1 MLRSMGGASVE
12 IHRGPRAAE
21 AALLGELGRI
31 AAELREAARP
41 GTAPQGLAALLER
54 PVRVVVPSQSLREH
68 VAAALARALPG
79 GGALGVVVQTLRG
92 VAFEIL
98 RSAGEP
104 VRGGHVL
111 FPIVV
116 RQLAREEPALS
127 ADLDDLEDGYGAAA
141 ASVSDLLD
149 AGYEPEL
156 ADALDDCLAALPAGP
171 RAERARALVRV
182 ATRAAERLAEYGLEH
197 RAGLFRRAREALEAR
212 PERLPTRALFV
223 HGYADAT
230 GVQLELLRAIAALS
244 EARVL
249 VDQPSDPSD
258 PSRADPGVLFTR
270 RLVEGLAPGSVR
282 VAAEAEPAP
291 PARIELFRA
300 SGAQSEVREVAERI
314 RKLLDAREI
323 APERI
328 GVVARDLGSY
338 RLPLQVHFD
347 RLAIP
352 FSGGEGSL
360 GPPGR
365 RIRALL
371 DLLRDGEESAADRWL
386 DATDH
391 FGEERLRDL
400 RLGLHGI
407 GLGRVRD
414 VASADVEAVV
424 DERGSYRLPVR
435 RGLAPASEPG
445 ADVDAPEEE
454 GEEAEPRS
462 PGIGPAR
469 AVTRRLSL
477 DTLARARREAARLV
491 DSLAE
496 LRRSERLGDLLAG
509 VRALAGGP
517 LGWERDGIG
526 HAELSAALAQLE
538 DELGADLP
546 LSFAEGRLLLERAL
560 RDAGRGLLGGAG
572 GGVQVLSVVEARARS
587 FGALFVLGMNRD
599 LFPRS
604 ISEDPLLRDAE
615 RQALESV
622 LPDIPIKRRG
632 FSEER
637 YLFAQLCAAADS
649 VTLSFQA
656 VSDDGKERPASPLLE
671 PLLRGRSDRE
681 LPLAPGLYD
690 ARDAAALRPAHEHAV
705 QAALGGDRARLEDVL
720 AVAFAARPP
729 GQDARR
735 RARGRVAALAE
746 LDSIGRGERDLGPY
760 FGFVGA
766 LGDAGDP
773 RRTPLYVTRL
783 EGLARCGWQV
793 FLERVLRIE
802 PVPDALESLP
812 GVDPRL
818 LGQVLHG
825 ALEAIVEGA
834 GAPTR
839 TNLAEALG
847 EGAREVAWP
856 PEEVL
861 AVLVQAA
868 SERAA
873 REHGIALAGFSRVL
887 ARRVLPYLE
896 RVRQLEWPGGVRR
909 AVLGA
914 ELEGEVR
921 VRGADGA
928 ERTLLFR
935 ADRADGGPGALELTD
950 YKAGAPFSEAADA
963 GKRGEVLRARI
974 AAGALL
980 QAAAYA
986 RAGASAASGRYLF
999 ARPDLAPDR
1008 AICSVDAAD
1017 EEACAHFEAAVLAL
1031 SEAWERGSLT
1041 PRLLK
1046 PDLSDSPDTCKRCA
1060 VSAACAQGD
1069 SGVRHRL
1076 ARWVERHAPEAD
1088 APESAAERAL
1098 LRAWQLGRESEG

>member
-1 MLRSMGGASVE
+1 MLRKMGGASVE

-31 AAELREAARP
+31 AAELREAAP
-41 GTAPQGLAALLER
+41 EGLAPLLAR

-79 GGALGVVVQTLRG
+79 GGAVGVVVQTLRG

-98 RSAGEP
+98 RSAGEA

-116 RQLAREEPALS
+116 RQLARQEPALS
-127 ADLDDLEDGYGAAA
+127 ADLEDLEDGYGAAA

-156 ADALDDCLAALPAGP
+156 ADALDDCLAALPAGS
-171 RAERARALVRV
+171 RAERARSLVRV
-182 ATRAAERLAEYGLEH
+182 ATRTAERLAGYGLEH

-212 PERLPTRALFV
+212 PERLPARALFV

-230 GVQLELLRAIAALS
+230 GVQLELLRAIAALTD
-244 EARVL
+244 ARVL
-249 VDQPSDPSD
+249 VDQPADPSD
-258 PSRADPGVLFTR
+258 PSRVDAGALFTR
-270 RLVEGLAPGSVR
+270 RLIEGLAPGSVR
-282 VAAEAEPAP
+282 IAEPSEPP

-300 SGAQSEVREVAERI
+300 SGAQAEVREVAERI
-314 RKLLDAREI
+314 RKLLDERGL
-323 APERI
+323 APEQI
-328 GVVARDLGSY
+328 GVVARDLAGY

-347 RLAIP
+347 RLGIP

-360 GPPGR
+360 GPAGR

-386 DATDH
+386 DATAY
-391 FGEERLRDL
+391 FGDEHLRDL

-435 RGLAPASEPG
+435 RGLASASETG
-445 ADVDAPEEE
+445 AAAEAPEEE
-454 GEEAEPRS
+454 DEEAEPRS
-462 PGIGPAR
+462 PGNGPAR
-469 AVTRRLSL
+469 ARTRRLSL
-477 DTLARARREAARLV
+477 EALLRARRDAARV
-491 DSLAE
+491 TDALAE
-496 LRRSERLGDLLAG
+496 LRRSERIGELLAG
-509 VRALAGGP
+509 VRALAAGP
-517 LGWERDGIG
+517 LGWTRDGTG
-526 HAELSAALAQLE
+526 HAELHATLAQLE
-538 DELGADLP
+538 GELGAELP

-560 RDAGRGLLGGAG
+560 RDAGRGPLGGAG
-572 GGVQVLSVVEARARS
+572 GGVQVMSVVEARARS

-637 YLFAQLCAAADS
+637 YLFAQLCAAAAR

-681 LPLAPGLYD
+681 LPLAPGLYE
-690 ARDAAALRPAHEHAV
+690 ARDPAALRPAHEHAV
-705 QAALGGDRARLEDVL
+705 QAALEGDRERLADVL
-720 AVAFAARPP
+720 AVAFAARPLGHDP
-729 GQDARR
+729 QR

-746 LDSIGRGERDLGPY
+746 LDSIGRGPRDLGPY

-773 RRTPLYVTRL
+773 RRAPLYVTRL

-793 FLERVLRIE
+793 FLERVLRVE
-802 PVPDALESLP
+802 PVPDALEALP
-812 GVDPRL
+812 GVDSLL

-825 ALEAIVEGA
+825 VLEAIVERA
-834 GAPTR
+834 GASARVP
-839 TNLAEALG
+839 LAEALIRG
-847 EGAREVAWP
+847 PREVAWP
-856 PEEVL
+856 PEEEL
-861 AVLVQAA
+861 AELVQAE

-873 REHGIALAGFSRVL
+873 RERGIALAGFSRVL
-887 ARRVLPYLE
+887 GRRVLPYLD
-896 RVRQLEWPGGVRR
+896 RVRQLEWPRGVRE
-909 AVLGA
+909 VLGA

-935 ADRADGGPGALELTD
+935 ADRADGGVGALELTD
-950 YKAGAPFSEAADA
+950 YKAGKPFSEAVEA
-963 GKRGEVLRARI
+963 GRRSEALRTRI
-974 AAGALL
+974 AAGSLL

-986 RAGASAASGRYLF
+986 RAGGSGASGRYLY
-999 ARPDLAPDR
+999 ARPDLEVER
-1008 AICSVDAAD
+1008 AVCAIEAGD
-1017 EEACAHFEAAVLAL
+1017 EEARARFEAAVLAL

-1046 PDLSDSPDTCKRCA
+1046 PDLSDSPDACRWCT
-1060 VSAACAQGD
+1060 VSAACVQGD
-1069 SGVRHRL
+1069 SGARHRL
-1076 ARWVERHAPEAD
+1076 ARWVESHAPEAG

-1098 LRAWQLGRESEG
+1098 LRAWQLGREGDG